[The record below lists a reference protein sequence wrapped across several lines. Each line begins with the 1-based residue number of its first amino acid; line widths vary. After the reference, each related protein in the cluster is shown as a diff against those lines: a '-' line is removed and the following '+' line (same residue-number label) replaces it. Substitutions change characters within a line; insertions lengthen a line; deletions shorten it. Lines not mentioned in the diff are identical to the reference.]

1 MIIDFLN
8 KFDFFKN
15 FLVIFNNIEN
25 NHKKDFI
32 LLAVKF
38 LIATFLELFLIIF
51 SGSLI
56 YIILGDNNKEIIEVP
71 KYLSSLGINEF
82 NSIKFTIL
90 YIITALF
97 STFFSFYVKYE
108 AIHVSN
114 NISNHVNTNLIK
126 SFLNIQYNKYT
137 ELSTDQLQ
145 LAAGYAQGLTKNI
158 LGYVDIIKGFIYLF
172 LVSFGVYFTTRQNG
186 LFSIFLLFVIYS
198 LIVISTKKS
207 FIRTPA
213 SSLK

>member
-8 KFDFFKN
+8 KFDFFKI

-56 YIILGDNNKEIIEVP
+56 YIFLGDNSNKDIIEVP

-82 NSIKFTIL
+82 TSIKFIIL
-90 YIITALF
+90 FIVLALF
-97 STFFSFYVKYE
+97 STIFSFYVKYE

-126 SFLNIQYNKYT
+126 TFLNIQYDKYT
-137 ELSTDQLQ
+137 
-145 LAAGYAQGLTKNI
+145 
-158 LGYVDIIKGFIYLF
+158 
-172 LVSFGVYFTTRQNG
+172 
-186 LFSIFLLFVIYS
+186 
-198 LIVISTKKS
+198 
-207 FIRTPA
+207 
-213 SSLK
+213 